1 MNIIFNKI
9 TIENFKGVLAKREIT
24 FIPRKTMLVGANHT
38 GKTTTADAAHWVLFG
53 KNSKGKSDFG
63 ITPTNERNE
72 PIHRLTTI
80 VTLDL
85 TADNREYSL
94 QRMRIEKWMKPRG
107 QAEEVLNGYTTLYF
121 VNGEKYTEKDYKVF
135 INGLI
140 SENLFRAITNPEYF
154 PSLNPEEQRQL
165 LIKMVGVKSDE
176 EIAAGNPEFT
186 AMLKS
191 IEGQDVKEYR
201 QQLSYKMKEL
211 KKTMEDIP
219 GRISERKAEINSLR
233 DDECDYKAAEE
244 RIAEIDKEIQENQSK
259 MQDCSLVLNKRFEE
273 KANIRKEIDELRN
286 KEREIERRYED
297 ANAEANRNAQSAIR
311 NAESKVNAI
320 KNRIQSEEYSMKMHE
335 RSVEDMERRKANFR
349 KEWQECEDMEF
360 VWDTTKETCPTCGQR
375 LPQDDIEKLE
385 SDARNRFNTAKANKQ
400 NDLDRIA
407 KELKAEAE
415 RIDAVKISTAKK
427 IAELKAEL
435 ADAEAEL
442 KKVKETTENPILA
455 DYRDDADLQKVKKD
469 ICAKH
474 EELQKLDE
482 QKDTSA
488 DEAIKQLTE
497 ANNALSHE
505 RNGLMYKFTQK
516 EQAEK
521 CEKRIQELT
530 EQQRTL
536 NQQLTDL
543 EKQEYTAERFQF
555 AVIQDLQDRVNELF
569 PTIRFKMFNT
579 FLNGNVE
586 PTCMLTMNGVSY
598 PNLST
603 SEQIIAGLECIEA
616 MCQFN
621 QVFAPIWVDNSES
634 ITSVPQTTSQQI
646 LLVVSAGQPLT
657 VVNETM

>member
-1 MNIIFNKI
+1 MNINFNKI
-9 TIENFKGVLAKREIT
+9 SIENFKGVLDKREIT
-24 FIPRKTMLVGANHT
+24 FSPRKTMLVGANHT

-85 TADNREYSL
+85 TADGVEYSL
-94 QRMRIEKWMKPRG
+94 QRMRLEKWVRVK
-107 QAEEVLNGYTTLYF
+107 QQTEETLQGYTTLYF

-140 SENLFRAITNPEYF
+140 SESIFRAITNPEYF
-154 PSLNPEEQRQL
+154 PSLKPEEQRQL

-176 EIAAGNPEFT
+176 EIAAGNPEFA

-211 KKTMEDIP
+211 KKAIEDIP

-233 DDECDYKAAEE
+233 DDEFDYKASEE
-244 RIAEIDKEIQENQSK
+244 RIAEIDKEIQDNQSR

-297 ANAEANRNAQSAIR
+297 ANAEANRNVQSAIR

-320 KNRIQSEEYSMKMHE
+320 KSRIQSEEYYMKMHE

-349 KEWQECEDMEF
+349 KEWQECEAMEF

-375 LPQDDIEKLE
+375 LPHEDIEKLE
-385 SDARNRFNTAKANKQ
+385 SDARNSFNKAKADRQDK
-400 NDLDRIA
+400 LDKEA

-415 RIDAVKISTAKK
+415 RIDAVKRTSLMKLEDLKTELTD
-427 IAELKAEL
+427 AENEVEVFQKAVVPKSNYMEDEEWKRFGNEITL
-435 ADAEAEL
+435 NEAEL
-442 KKVKETTENPILA
+442 K
-455 DYRDDADLQKVKKD
+455 R
-469 ICAKH
+469 
-474 EELQKLDE
+474 LDE
-482 QKDTSA
+482 QKDTNA
-488 DEAIKQLTE
+488 DETIKQLTE
-497 ANNALSHE
+497 ANNALSIE
-505 RNGLMYKFTQK
+505 RNGIVYKFTQK
-516 EQAEK
+516 EQIEK
-521 CEKRIQELT
+521 CEQRIRELT
-530 EQQRTL
+530 FHQKIL
-536 NQQLTDL
+536 NQQLADL
-543 EKQEYTAERFQF
+543 EKQDYTAEQFQF

-579 FLNGNVE
+579 LLNGNVE
-586 PTCMLTMNGVSY
+586 PTCVLTMNGVSY

-621 QVFAPIWVDNSES
+621 QAFAPIWVDNSES
-634 ITSVPQTTSQQI
+634 ITNVPQTTSQQI

>member
-24 FIPRKTMLVGANHT
+24 FGPRRTMLIGDNHT

-53 KNSKGKSDFG
+53 KNGNGKADFG
-63 ITPTNERNE
+63 ITPTNESNE
-72 PIHRLTTI
+72 PIPHLENT
-80 VTLDL
+80 VTLNI
-85 TADNREYSL
+85 TADGREYSL
-94 QRMRIEKWMKPRG
+94 QRVRKEKWGRAK
-107 QAEEVLNGYTTLYF
+107 QQTEETLQGYTTLYF

-140 SENLFRAITNPEYF
+140 SESLFRAITNPEYF
-154 PSLNPEEQRQL
+154 PLLKPEEQRQL

-176 EIAAGNPEFT
+176 EIAAKNPEFAT
-186 AMLKS
+186 MLKS
-191 IEGQDVKEYR
+191 IEGQDIKEYR
-201 QQLSYKMKEL
+201 QQISYKMKEL
-211 KKTMEDIP
+211 KKAMDDIP

-233 DDECDYKAAEE
+233 DDEFDYKAAEE
-244 RIAEIDKEIQENQSK
+244 RIAAIDKEIRENQSR

-273 KANIRKEIDELRN
+273 KANICKVIDELRN

-320 KNRIQSEEYSMKMHE
+320 NSRIQSEEYSMKMHE

-349 KEWQECEDMEF
+349 KEWQECEAMEF

-375 LPQDDIEKLE
+375 LPQEDIEKLE
-385 SDARNRFNTAKANKQ
+385 NDARDRFNVEKVNKQ
-400 NDLDRIA
+400 DYLDRIA
-407 KELKAEAE
+407 KELKAEAV
-415 RIDAVKISTAKK
+415 RIDVEKQVTAKK
-427 IAELKAEL
+427 IAILKAEL
-435 ADAEAEL
+435 VDEEAEL
-442 KKVKETTENPILA
+442 KRLQETSTAPAQANYMDNEDWQRLSDEISEKEA
-455 DYRDDADLQKVKKD
+455 
-469 ICAKH
+469 
-474 EELQKLDE
+474 ELQRLDE
-482 QKDTSA
+482 QKYTSA
-488 DEAIKQLTE
+488 DETIKQLTE
-497 ANNALSHE
+497 ANNALSRE
-505 RNGLMYKFTQK
+505 RNGLVYKFTQK
-516 EQAEK
+516 EQIEK
-521 CEKRIQELT
+521 CEQRIHELT

-536 NQQLTDL
+536 NQQLADL
-543 EKQEYTAERFQF
+543 EKQDYTAEQFQF

-579 FLNGNVE
+579 LLNGNVE
-586 PTCMLTMNGVSY
+586 PTCVLTMNGVSY

-634 ITSVPQTTSQQI
+634 ITNVPQTTSQQI

>member
-24 FIPRKTMLVGANHT
+24 FSPRKTMLVGANHT

-53 KNSKGKSDFG
+53 KNSKGKADFG
-63 ITPTNERNE
+63 ITPTDENNQ
-72 PIHRLTTI
+72 PIPHLENT
-80 VTLDL
+80 VTLDI
-85 TADNREYSL
+85 TADGRDYSL
-94 QRMRIEKWMKPRG
+94 QRVRKEKWGRVK
-107 QAEEVLNGYTTLYF
+107 QQIEETLQGYTTLYF
-121 VNGEKYTEKDYKVF
+121 VNGEKCTEKDYKIFVD
-135 INGLI
+135 GLI

-154 PSLNPEEQRQL
+154 PSLKPEEQRQL

-176 EIAAGNPEFT
+176 EIAAGNTEFT

-191 IEGQDVKEYR
+191 IAGQDVKEYR

-244 RIAEIDKEIQENQSK
+244 RIAEIDKEIQDNQSK

-273 KANIRKEIDELRN
+273 KSNIRKEIDELRN
-286 KEREIERRYED
+286 KEREIERRYDD
-297 ANAEANRNAQSAIR
+297 ANAENYRNSQSAIR

-320 KNRIQSEEYSMKMHE
+320 KSRIQSEEYSMKMHE

-349 KEWQECEDMEF
+349 KEWQECEAMEF

-385 SDARNRFNTAKANKQ
+385 SDARNRFNTAKADMQDK
-400 NDLDRIA
+400 LDKEA
-407 KELKAEAE
+407 KELKAEAV
-415 RIDAVKISTAKK
+415 RIDVGKQVIAKK
-427 IAELKAEL
+427 IAILKAEL
-435 ADAEAEL
+435 GDEEAEL
-442 KKVKETTENPILA
+442 KRLHETSTAPAHVYYTDDVDWKRLSEEIVVKNE
-455 DYRDDADLQKVKKD
+455 K
-469 ICAKH
+469 
-474 EELQKLDE
+474 LQKLDE
-482 QKDTSA
+482 QEDTSA
-488 DEAIKQLTE
+488 DETIKQLTE
-497 ANNALSHE
+497 ANNALSRE
-505 RNGLMYKFTQK
+505 RNRLVYKFTQK

-521 CEKRIQELT
+521 CEQRIQELT

-536 NQQLTDL
+536 NQQLADL
-543 EKQEYTAERFQF
+543 EKQDYTAEQFQF
-555 AVIQDLQDRVNELF
+555 AVIQDLQDRVNGLF

-579 FLNGNVE
+579 LLNGNVE
-586 PTCMLTMNGVSY
+586 PTCVLTMNGVSY

-621 QVFAPIWVDNSES
+621 QVFTPIWVDNSES
-634 ITSVPQTTSQQI
+634 ITNVPQTTSQQI

>member
-24 FIPRKTMLVGANHT
+24 FSPRKTMLVGANHT

-53 KNSKGKSDFG
+53 KNIKGKADFG

-94 QRMRIEKWMKPRG
+94 QRMRIEKWTKPRG

-135 INGLI
+135 IDGLI

-154 PSLNPEEQRQL
+154 PSLKLEEQRQF

-176 EIAAGNPEFT
+176 EIAAENPEFA

-191 IEGQDVKEYR
+191 IEGQDVKKYR

-219 GRISERKAEINSLR
+219 GRISERKAEVNSLR
-233 DDECDYKAAEE
+233 DDECDYKVAEQ
-244 RIAEIDKEIQENQSK
+244 RIAAIDKEIQDNQSR
-259 MQDCSLVLNKRFEE
+259 MQDCSLVLNKRFED

-286 KEREIERRYED
+286 KEREIERRYDD
-297 ANAEANRNAQSAIR
+297 ANAENYRNSQSVIR

-320 KNRIQSEEYSMKMHE
+320 KSRIQSEEYSMKMHE

-349 KEWQECEDMEF
+349 KEWQECEAMEF

-375 LPQDDIEKLE
+375 LPQEDIEKLE
-385 SDARNRFNTAKANKQ
+385 SDARNRFNTAKADRQDK
-400 NDLDRIA
+400 LDKDAR
-407 KELKAEAE
+407 ELKAESE
-415 RIDAVKISTAKK
+415 RIDAVKHSTAKK
-427 IAELKAEL
+427 IAELKTEL
-435 ADAEAEL
+435 ADAEEEL
-442 KKVKETTENPILA
+442 KKVQETTANQILA
-455 DYRDDADLQKVKKD
+455 DYRNDADLQKVKND

-488 DEAIKQLTE
+488 DETIKQLTE
-497 ANNALSHE
+497 ANNALSRE
-505 RNGLMYKFTQK
+505 RNGLVYKFTQK
-516 EQAEK
+516 EQMER

-530 EQQRTL
+530 EMQRTL
-536 NQQLTDL
+536 NQQLADL
-543 EKQEYTAERFQF
+543 EKQDYTAEQFQF
-555 AVIQDLQDRVNELF
+555 AVIQDLQDRVNKLF

-579 FLNGNVE
+579 LLNGNVE
-586 PTCMLTMNGVSY
+586 PTCVLTMNGVSY
-598 PNLST
+598 SNLST

-621 QVFAPIWVDNSES
+621 QSFAPIWVDNSES

-646 LLVVSAGQPLT
+646 LLVVSAGEPLT

>member
-1 MNIIFNKI
+1 MKIIFNKI

-24 FIPRKTMLVGANHT
+24 FGPRKTMLVGANHT

-53 KNSKGKSDFG
+53 KNSKGKADFG
-63 ITPTNERNE
+63 ITPTDDDNK
-72 PIHRLTTI
+72 PIPHLENI
-80 VTLDL
+80 VTLDI
-85 TADNREYSL
+85 TADGMEYSL
-94 QRMRIEKWMKPRG
+94 QRVRKEKLGRVK
-107 QAEEVLNGYTTLYF
+107 QQTEETIQGYTTLYF

-140 SENLFRAITNPEYF
+140 SENLFRAITNTEYF
-154 PSLNPEEQRQL
+154 PSLKPEEQRQL

-176 EIAAGNPEFT
+176 EIAAEIPEFA

-191 IEGQDVKEYR
+191 MDGHDVKEYR

-211 KKTMEDIP
+211 KKTMEDIT
-219 GRISERKAEINSLR
+219 GRISERNAEANSLR
-233 DDECDYKAAEE
+233 DDECDYKEAEE

-273 KANIRKEIDELRN
+273 KANIRKEIDKLRN
-286 KEREIERRYED
+286 QEREIERRYED
-297 ANAEANRNAQSAIR
+297 ANIEANRNAQSAIR

-320 KNRIQSEEYSMKMHE
+320 KNRIHSEEYSMKMHE

-375 LPQDDIEKLE
+375 LPQEDVEKLE
-385 SDARNRFNTAKANKQ
+385 SDARNRFNSAKTDRQDK
-400 NDLDRIA
+400 LDKEA
-407 KELKAEAE
+407 KELKAESE
-415 RIDAVKISTAKK
+415 RIDAVKMSTAKK
-427 IAELKAEL
+427 IADLKAEL

-442 KKVKETTENPILA
+442 KKVQETTANPILA
-455 DYRDDADLQKVKKD
+455 DYRNDADLQKVKND

-474 EELQKLDE
+474 EELKKLDE
-482 QKDTSA
+482 QKDTDA
-488 DEAIKQLTE
+488 YETIKQLTE
-497 ANNALSHE
+497 ANNALSRE
-505 RNGLMYKFTQK
+505 RNGLVYKFTKK
-516 EQAEK
+516 EQMEK

-530 EQQRTL
+530 EQKRTL
-536 NQQLTDL
+536 NQQLADL
-543 EKQEYTAERFQF
+543 EKQDYTADQFQF

-579 FLNGNVE
+579 LLNGNVE
-586 PTCMLTMNGVSY
+586 PTCVLTMNGVSY

-616 MCQFN
+616 MCQLN
-621 QVFAPIWVDNSES
+621 QSFAPIWVDNSES
-634 ITSVPQTTSQQI
+634 ITNVPQTTSQQI

-657 VVNETM
+657 VVNETT

>member
-1 MNIIFNKI
+1 MNIIFNRI
-9 TIENFKGVLAKREIT
+9 TIENFKGCIGKREIV
-24 FIPRKTMLVGANHT
+24 FNPYKTMILGANHS

-53 KNSKGKSDFG
+53 KNSKGKADFG
-63 ITPTNERNE
+63 ITPTNEHNE
-72 PIHRLTTI
+72 PIPHLENI

-85 TADNREYSL
+85 TADGREYSL
-94 QRMRIEKWMKPRG
+94 QRVRKEKWGRVK
-107 QAEEVLNGYTTLYF
+107 QQTEETLQGYTTLYF

-135 INGLI
+135 IDGLI
-140 SENLFRAITNPEYF
+140 SESLFRAITNPEYF
-154 PSLNPEEQRQL
+154 PSLKPEEQRQL

-176 EIAAGNPEFT
+176 EIAAENPEFA

-191 IEGQDVKEYR
+191 IEGQDIKEYR
-201 QQLSYKMKEL
+201 QHLSYKMKEL
-211 KKTMEDIP
+211 KKAMEDIP

-244 RIAEIDKEIQENQSK
+244 RIAAIDKEIQENQSK
-259 MQDCSLVLNKRFEE
+259 MQDCSLVLNKRFEA

-297 ANAEANRNAQSAIR
+297 ANAEASRNAQSAIR
-311 NAESKVNAI
+311 NSESKVNAI
-320 KNRIQSEEYSMKMHE
+320 KSRIQSEEYSMKMHE

-349 KEWQECEDMEF
+349 KEWQECEAMEF

-375 LPQDDIEKLE
+375 LPQEDIEKLE
-385 SDARNRFNTAKANKQ
+385 NDARDRFKVEKMNKQ
-400 NDLDRIA
+400 DYLDRIA

-415 RIDAVKISTAKK
+415 RIDAVKTSTVKK
-427 IAELKAEL
+427 IADLKSEL

-442 KKVKETTENPILA
+442 KKVQETTANPILA
-455 DYRDDADLQKVKKD
+455 DYRNDADLQKVKND

-488 DEAIKQLTE
+488 DETIQQLTE
-497 ANNALSHE
+497 SNNALSRE
-505 RNGLMYKFTQK
+505 RNGLVYKFTQK
-516 EQAEK
+516 EQMEK

-536 NQQLTDL
+536 NQQLADL
-543 EKQEYTAERFQF
+543 EKQDYTAEQFQF

-579 FLNGNVE
+579 LLNGNVE
-586 PTCMLTMNGVSY
+586 PTCVLTMNGVSY

-657 VVNETM
+657 VVNETN